1 VSGLA
6 SSSSSSSSWPA
17 LRWQLN
23 RPEGVA
29 VGAGGYVY
37 VADTRNDRVLGLVP
51 VLLHNNNSTSFPY
64 NISRKLSLSRTEG
77 TDCGAG
83 ECCKTGECCKEA
95 APSGE
100 CCKHAGGCLP
110 KNRPAF
116 SVVILAGGEQGALDG
131 AGAAAQFA
139 SPAGLALSLSA
150 SAQAELIIC
159 DSDNGLV
166 RAAAQ
171 SRPKSKGRTGIARK
185 EGVNARKEGVKWHVT
200 TVKASKM
207 PASPRGI
214 AVHAASGDLLITD
227 AKDSHLWVISGGR
240 GGEGGGGWLGPLGF
254 KLGVPRGV
262 AVDSRGRIV
271 VADYSGRVLR
281 LSENRD
287 AWTVL
292 ASRGDRPTVC
302 SARQGEARQGEAS
315 LGAGRRW
322 PVLKSPSGVAVDADD
337 VIYVADAGAHVIFAI
352 VQLDGAEVKSTLHLI
367 AGDGVAGHVD
377 GLGDSAR
384 FVEPYS
390 LALSSDGRS
399 LVVAD
404 RRACAIRLISLPPRP
419 QRATEVPEEQASG
432 TAPNPSQH
440 STNVSRTEHQMQA
453 DDSLKPDAGSR
464 KYSL

>member
-1 VSGLA
+1 MSGLA
-6 SSSSSSSSWPA
+6 SSPSSSSWPA

-37 VADTRNDRVLGLVP
+37 VADTRNDRVLALVP
-51 VLLHNNNSTSFPY
+51 VLLHNINNTSLP
-64 NISRKLSLSRTEG
+64 NTMSPLLARKGG
-77 TDCGAG
+77 TDCWAG
-83 ECCKTGECCKEA
+83 ECCQD
-95 APSGE
+95 
-100 CCKHAGGCLP
+100 AGGCLP
-110 KNRPAF
+110 KNAPAF

-139 SPAGLALSLSA
+139 SPAGLALTA
-150 SAQAELIIC
+150 ETELIIC

-166 RAAAQ
+166 RAAVHAP
-171 SRPKSKGRTGIARK
+171 PKSKERTGVGRQVASK
-185 EGVNARKEGVKWHVT
+185 SGKGQVPLGHGTWHVT
-200 TVKASKM
+200 TVKASRM

-214 AVHAASGDLLITD
+214 AVLAASGDLVMTD
-227 AKDSHLWVISGGR
+227 AKDSHLWVVNGRR
-240 GGEGGGGWLGPLGF
+240 GGGGGGGWLGPLGF

-271 VADYSGRVLR
+271 VADYQGRVLR
-281 LSENRD
+281 LSEGRD

-302 SARQGEARQGEAS
+302 RARQGEAS

-322 PVLKSPSGVAVDADD
+322 PVLTSPSGVAVDGDD
-337 VIYVADAGAHVIFAI
+337 VIYVADAGAHAIFAI
-352 VQLDGAEVKSTLHLI
+352 VQHDGAEVKSTLQWI

-377 GLGDSAR
+377 GLGHSAR

-419 QRATEVPEEQASG
+419 PPATEGSEQHASA
-432 TAPNPSQH
+432 TPPNPSQH
-440 STNVSRTEHQMQA
+440 STHVSRTEHNMEA
-453 DDSLKPDAGSR
+453 IASLKAAAGSAQC
-464 KYSL
+464 SL